1 MDDELD
7 DEMDN
12 EKVDE
17 EVDEEVEEEVE
28 QGNWQGS
35 WEVSELVVVATVELL
50 TSLYGK
56 TPRIG
61 AVVVESS
68 KKEGVSTCS
77 VCLAGVS
84 CVILDC
90 R

>member
-1 MDDELD
+1 MVVGEVVDKE
-7 DEMDN
+7 
-12 EKVDE
+12 VDE

-61 AVVVESS
+61 ALVVESS
-68 KKEGVSTCS
+68 SKEGVSTCS

>member
-1 MDDELD
+1 VVV
-7 DEMDN
+7 N
-12 EKVDE
+12 VVVVDAWE
-17 EVDEEVEEEVE
+17 EVDEEVEEEVDEEVE

-68 KKEGVSTCS
+68 CLFILILES
-77 VCLAGVS
+77 VVGNS
-84 CVILDC
+84 
-90 R
+90 